1 MTTVPVTSVEEPV
14 ATPTA
19 YFVSG
24 DSFAPIA
31 IEYLRNALV
40 EANIPVIEIHHTVDT
55 IIEPQPAFGE
65 HQMIL
70 VNPYA
75 KQSVKDRMAK
85 MGLPVTELILTTNTV
100 NNLRVIHG
108 VVAMPHVTL
117 GGELMFPTQRP
128 AKKV

>member
-40 EANIPVIEIHHTVDT
+40 EANIPVIEIHHSVDT
-55 IIEPQPAFGE
+55 IIEPQPAFGK

-85 MGLPVTELILTTNTV
+85 LGLPVTELILTTNTV

-108 VVAMPHVTL
+108 VAAMNHITL
-117 GGELMFPTQRP
+117 GGDRTFPTQRP
-128 AKKV
+128 NKKV